1 MKAQRT
7 TTTTTAVAGSNIDGN
22 AEFDIVKNY
31 LMRCPHVSSARSP
44 AIMAALE
51 GIEREQKRRIR
62 DAKLQFKF
70 GGKRSATAVTGDSEV
85 NDEADVEF
93 TFRDMS
99 DGNEIVVVEKDDIV
113 VTNARIDTEEED
125 KEWQDVSPK
134 DDASSESNINH
145 SFEMDGQ
152 SDGSSFLGRSLAKAC
167 VDAIAEQNY
176 RNPVLVSSPIAAI
189 AVALHAALCSLGF
202 DCTGIPEEES
212 SKKGGFAAPIRE
224 LNKNQF
230 LPYRWDDSSS
240 SVGKKNVSLR
250 YRKMDMG
257 AVVLTVDSN
266 DDEGYNNESLPCTTQ
281 TAVKITLVLAN
292 SKDSTPSHEL
302 IFPLSDHINL
312 DSWNAAMLKK
322 VEAKI
327 APSLHHKNLSG
338 LMTRFCRTFDLGA
351 VNNTVDG
358 ESFVTAAVGIAI
370 INKDYIT
377 KPTLDTLY
385 PSVVSRVE
393 HYPNGRSEGTSAP
406 QPVSWEEGHVPST
419 FDQAF
424 PRRNPIHGDFASDI
438 LPATG
443 LQDPR
448 FHIGRNSG
456 IGISGNL
463 MGPNHPM
470 FSPGVGGHGQI
481 IGGGGVGYGGPGTLQ
496 PRFDPVY
503 PPGVDGDLRHDPPAG
518 RRPHKKPSR
527 IGEPNPDHLPPPN
540 SLSGNSNNN
549 HMFM

>member
-1 MKAQRT
+1 MMAERT
-7 TTTTTAVAGSNIDGN
+7 TKIDEN
-22 AEFDIVKNY
+22 AEFEIVKDY
-31 LMRCPHVSSARSP
+31 IIRCPHVSSAQSP

-51 GIEREQKRRIR
+51 GIEREQKRRVR

-70 GGKRSATAVTGDSEV
+70 GGKRSATAVTSDSET
-85 NDEADVEF
+85 NDEADGEF
-93 TFRDMS
+93 KFRDMS
-99 DGNEIVVVEKDDIV
+99 DRNELVVVDKDDVV
-113 VTNARIDTEEED
+113 VTNDRIDTEEED
-125 KEWQDVSPK
+125 KEWQNISPK
-134 DDASSESNINH
+134 DEDDSSSESNIDH
-145 SFEMDGQ
+145 SFVMEGR
-152 SDGSSFLGRSLAKAC
+152 SDGSSFLGSSLAKAC

-176 RNPVLVSSPIAAI
+176 KNPVLVSSPIAAI
-189 AVALHAALCSLGF
+189 AVALHAALRSLGF
-202 DCTGIPEEES
+202 ACTGIPEEES

-230 LPYRWDDSSS
+230 LPLRWDDSSS
-240 SVGKKNVSLR
+240 SVGKNIVSLR

-257 AVVLTVDSN
+257 AVVLTVESI
-266 DDEGYNNESLPCTTQ
+266 DDEGYN
-281 TAVKITLVLAN
+281 VKVTLVLAN

-322 VEAKI
+322 VGTKI

-338 LMTRFCRTFDLGA
+338 LMRKFCRIFDLGA
-351 VNNTVDG
+351 VNNTIDG
-358 ESFVTAAVGIAI
+358 ESFVTAAVGIAFI
-370 INKDYIT
+370 KKDSIT
-377 KPTLDTLY
+377 KPTSATLY
-385 PSVVSRVE
+385 PQAVTRVE
-393 HYPNGRSEGTSAP
+393 HYPNRRSEGTSAP
-406 QPVSWEEGHVPST
+406 QPMSWEEGYVPST

-424 PRRNPIHGDFASDI
+424 PQRNPIHGDFASDI

-448 FHIGRNSG
+448 SHSGRYSGVG
-456 IGISGNL
+456 IGGNL

-481 IGGGGVGYGGPGTLQ
+481 MGGRGVGYGGPGTLQ

-527 IGEPNPDHLPPPN
+527 TGEPNPDHLLPPN

>member
-1 MKAQRT
+1 MMAERT
-7 TTTTTAVAGSNIDGN
+7 TKIDEN
-22 AEFDIVKNY
+22 AEFEIVKDY
-31 LMRCPHVSSARSP
+31 IIRCPHVSSAQSP

-51 GIEREQKRRIR
+51 GIEREQKRRVR

-70 GGKRSATAVTGDSEV
+70 GGKRSATAVTSDSET
-85 NDEADVEF
+85 NDEADGEF

-99 DGNEIVVVEKDDIV
+99 DRNELVVVEKDDVV
-113 VTNARIDTEEED
+113 VTNDRIDTEEED
-125 KEWQDVSPK
+125 KEWQNVSPK
-134 DDASSESNINH
+134 DEDDASSESNIDH
-145 SFEMDGQ
+145 SFVMEGQ
-152 SDGSSFLGRSLAKAC
+152 SDGSSFLGSSLAKAC

-176 RNPVLVSSPIAAI
+176 KNPVLVSSPIGAI
-189 AVALHAALCSLGF
+189 AVALHAALRSLGF
-202 DCTGIPEEES
+202 ACTGIPEEES

-240 SVGKKNVSLR
+240 SVGKNIVSLR

-257 AVVLTVDSN
+257 AVVLTVESI
-266 DDEGYNNESLPCTTQ
+266 DDEGYN
-281 TAVKITLVLAN
+281 VKVTLVLAN

-322 VEAKI
+322 VGTKI

-338 LMTRFCRTFDLGA
+338 LMRKFCRIFDLGA
-351 VNNTVDG
+351 VNDTIDG
-358 ESFVTAAVGIAI
+358 ESFVTAAVGIAFI
-370 INKDYIT
+370 KKDSIT
-377 KPTLDTLY
+377 KPTSATLY
-385 PSVVSRVE
+385 PQAVTRVE
-393 HYPNGRSEGTSAP
+393 HYPNRRSEGTSAP
-406 QPVSWEEGHVPST
+406 QPVSWEEGYVPST

-424 PRRNPIHGDFASDI
+424 PQRNPIHGDFDSDI

-448 FHIGRNSG
+448 SHSGRYSGVG
-456 IGISGNL
+456 IGGNL

-481 IGGGGVGYGGPGTLQ
+481 MGGRGVGYGGPGTLQ

-503 PPGVDGDLRHDPPAG
+503 PPGVDGDLRHDPPVG

-527 IGEPNPDHLPPPN
+527 TGEPNPDHLLPPN
-540 SLSGNSNNN
+540 SLSCNGNNN